1 MTQRAVKSVEP
12 LEFCADFSVPGR
24 RAPAAEERLSLSAD
38 DIVALVSRIRGEALV
53 ETATVQDRE
62 TQARLEATSAELT
75 RALGALVQLMGQIEA
90 ASYAQPAEDAMRSH
104 IRAAAQH
111 LLDGQGELF
120 AQLHA
125 LDKPGKTESGE

>member
-12 LEFCADFSVPGR
+12 LEFCADFTGPGKAR
-24 RAPAAEERLSLSAD
+24 SPAEERISLTAD
-38 DIVALVSRIRGEALV
+38 EVVALVSKIRSDALAEAAALH
-53 ETATVQDRE
+53 DRE
-62 TQARLEATSAELT
+62 AQARLETATAQITSG
-75 RALGALVQLMGQIEA
+75 LGALVQLMGQIEA
-90 ASYAQPAEDAMRSH
+90 ASYAQTAEDAMHSH

-125 LDKPGKTESGE
+125 LDKPGKTGSGE